1 MAPKRGKETP
11 LELCTSIIAQGNS
24 IAVHIL
30 EYLSD
35 SKTPR
40 TGFRELA
47 IEFLNT
53 SRSLFPTRAGLTGA
67 AQSRTQLPAD
77 STNELQELL
86 RQYEVN
92 FSVLRQ
98 MVNKLLDNE
107 KKQGFGKIGKGFRM
121 MFADTDME
129 KMTLSLG
136 QCREAARKNP
146 LVFTWVLDKV
156 TIETTANIGYT
167 ALAAVLDRP
176 DPTVIVGKQNEGQI
190 VPKGH
195 PAHALP
201 RTDSALTHSYG
212 TPRER
217 REALSPTLSE
227 SAIMYRAS
235 SISTVRDTK
244 NSFTASHTFSSFA
257 DDASIHTLP
266 TPPSSVEEAAYAHHL
281 AELVPKQAIRV
292 AADPTAAPRWRPKRS
307 NGALPPGSKAALL
320 TAVQEQNHKMLEQL
334 LDCGAS
340 TDNGPERNLLILAVA
355 HHDMDS
361 VRLLLL
367 FGADANAKDI
377 DGLTPLYAATEAM
390 FLEAAQL
397 LLRYGADPNLPA
409 GPDEETPFAQS
420 LSSNKT
426 PFVQLYLKHGAD
438 PDATTAR
445 GETAFI
451 QAMNKSTPVNLVEL
465 MLVYEAKPNNKNGHG
480 ETALFKAINADRL
493 DLVAILLEHGADPN
507 LPGPKCM
514 LWPAV
519 HRPQML
525 KLLLE
530 RGASLTRAPG
540 VLELAT
546 AINSVEAVNV
556 LLKHGC
562 DPNAKKDGIFTP
574 LCTAIRDNRGD
585 LLEILLKAGA
595 DPNLPASE
603 YPAFKCVTHHR
614 THFLPRLIA
623 AGADPNNPKGII
635 ETAVAHKDKDALAML
650 LGQRIDA
657 NARNAAG
664 YTALTTAIRMNDIH
678 SVAMLVSEGADPGVR
693 GHEWPIN
700 MAVKSPDVLAKLLPH
715 IATAKIPKGALE
727 LAVQAGKLESVKLL
741 LAKGVDV
748 EEKNGGVFSPLT
760 TSIREDCKDIFRF
773 LLDEAGADPNSPGEH
788 LPIIK
793 AIRRHREND
802 LSYIKHLIASGADI
816 NLMYRG
822 WNGTYNPTSCSR
834 LEASRAACTVL
845 QALDKGDTQTLRLLA
860 DLGTPDLTARDEDGN
875 SVLEIMRERD
885 MKEEER
891 ILLGGGTPSPK
902 MKEAFSSLREF
913 VKVQ

>member
-47 IEFLNT
+47 VEFLNT

-92 FSVLRQ
+92 FSVLKQ

-136 QCREAARKNP
+136 QCREAARKNA

-176 DPTVIVGKQNEGQI
+176 DPTVIVGKLNEAQI

-217 REALSPTLSE
+217 REVLSPTLSE

-235 SISTVRDTK
+235 SISTVRDAKT
-244 NSFTASHTFSSFA
+244 SFNAYSSFA

-266 TPPSSVEEAAYAHHL
+266 TPPLSVEEAAYAHHL
-281 AELVPKQAIRV
+281 AETVPKQAVRV

-397 LLRYGADPNLPA
+397 LLRYGADPDLPA
-409 GPDEETPFAQS
+409 GQDEETPFAQS
-420 LSSNKT
+420 LSSNKAQ
-426 PFVQLYLKHGAD
+426 FAQLYLKHGAD
-438 PDATTAR
+438 PDATTAG

-451 QAMNKSTPVNLVEL
+451 QAMNKSTAANLVEL
-465 MLVYEAKPNNKNGHG
+465 MLVYDAKPNNKNGHG
-480 ETALFKAINADRL
+480 ETALFRAINAERL
-493 DLVAILLEHGADPN
+493 DLVVILLEHGADPN
-507 LPGPKCM
+507 LPGPKHM

-530 RGASLTRAPG
+530 KGANLTRAPG

-546 AINSVEAVNV
+546 SINSLEAVNV

-614 THFLPRLIA
+614 TQFLPRLIA
-623 AGADPNNPKGII
+623 AGADPNTPKGII

-664 YTALTTAIRMNDIH
+664 HTALTTAIRMNDIH
-678 SVAMLVSEGADPGVR
+678 SVTMLVSEGADPGVR

-700 MAVKSPDVLAKLLPH
+700 MAVKTPDILAKLLPH
-715 IATAKIPKGALE
+715 ISAAKIPKGALE
-727 LAVQAGKLESVKLL
+727 LAVQADKLESVKLL

-802 LSYIKHLIASGADI
+802 HSYIKHLIASGADI

-822 WNGTYNPTSCSR
+822 WN
-834 LEASRAACTVL
+834 AVL

-860 DLGTPDLTARDEDGN
+860 DLGTPDLNARDEDGN
-875 SVLEIMRERD
+875 SVLDIMRERG

-891 ILLGGGTPSPK
+891 ILLGGGSPSPR

-913 VKVQ
+913 VKVQLE